1 MLLEF
6 TQLSTMST
14 DPEALK
20 NILIKKRGGHKAYMT
35 KIMNEAAM
43 LISTENPKNKV
54 KKTLSK
60 RKDVI
65 SNLDNEVLSMLN
77 DDEIE
82 AEIMT
87 SGDYL
92 MSIDETIFGVAD
104 ALERLTL
111 NDD

>member
-1 MLLEF
+1 M
-6 TQLSTMST
+6 
-14 DPEALK
+14 
-20 NILIKKRGGHKAYMT
+20 
-35 KIMNEAAM
+35 
-43 LISTENPKNKV
+43 
-54 KKTLSK
+54 KTLSD

-111 NDD
+111 NDDEKHDSDILELEGDDHPNVVKVRQNPPNYRS